1 MKFTRKFLEDNIL
14 ALQPEVLKAV
24 IQLLYEREWIVSGN
38 KLTRKAIAKR
48 FGLSEHYCQ
57 ITSEIIRNYFKT
69 EQVKSRSSRQLAAK
83 AGGQTSIK
91 SSIIPATTFN
101 GKLFSA
107 EFPMAQDPDSSA
119 QKVQQVLGEGKTFS
133 EGWKVEMSLCH
144 EWHKAKSGK
153 ISNPTLAM
161 MNWASNAKKYG
172 DINILSQPKPE
183 LIIDPDQEDLSVG
196 WK

>member
-1 MKFTRKFLEDNIL
+1 MKFTRKYLEDNIL

-24 IQLLYEREWIVSGN
+24 IQLLYEREHIGL
-38 KLTRKAIAKR
+38 KITRKDIAQR

-91 SSIIPATTFN
+91 SSIIPATTIN
-101 GKLFSA
+101 VKLFQA

-119 QKVQQVLGEGKTFS
+119 MKVQDALGVGMTFLH
-133 EGWKVEMSLCH
+133 GWKL
-144 EWHKAKSGK
+144 
-153 ISNPTLAM
+153 
-161 MNWASNAKKYG
+161 
-172 DINILSQPKPE
+172 E
-183 LIIDPDQEDLSVG
+183 LM
-196 WK
+196 K